1 MSGRVSS
8 ILDSSGVPIVHANGK
23 PRPELAEFFGNQRT
37 TRSRQSIDAA
47 RSGTDLDGHWQF
59 ADGLD
64 PDSAY
69 SHAVRTTLIRRS
81 RYEQTSNSYY
91 IGVIRSYVNS
101 LIGDGPKLRMLTG
114 NRNFN
119 QLVERRFAEWQERV
133 QFRRKLKAMAHALS
147 GDGES
152 FALIQNNPAL
162 GDEVQLD
169 FTPFEAEQCHSD
181 FYSYGEGRID
191 GIHFDEFNNV
201 VAYDILPNHPGGDG
215 RTLNHSYRPETV
227 PASNVV
233 HWFNLERPGAHRGI
247 PAMTAG
253 LPSGA
258 MARRHRE
265 ATVKAAEAA
274 ASIGALLTSGASA
287 TGEPDPVA
295 AFTTTEFVHRM
306 LMMLPMG
313 WDAKQ
318 MTAEHPNAQYAEFHR
333 LNVSEMARG
342 ISMPYNAAACD
353 SSTYS
358 FASGKLDTL
367 LFRNQVD
374 ADRNDC
380 NDLILDKLFAAWFF
394 EWTIST
400 NNRGVPPTH
409 QWDWP
414 AHPVIDEVAHANAV
428 DTQVKNGT
436 LSLRQVYSDQGKDLE
451 DELAILAEDTF
462 GDASEENIAKARQM
476 LRLINTPQHAI
487 QYVAQLLGVEVAQ
500 QSPQQQSDVAISEN
514 ASRLKTLADRVTHL
528 ESHQR

>member
-1 MSGRVSS
+1 MSERVSS
-8 ILDSSGVPIVHANGK
+8 ILNSDGLPFVHANGK
-23 PRPELAEFFGNQRT
+23 PRPELAEHFRPK
-37 TRSRQSIDAA
+37 TRAARMSIDAA

-69 SHAVRTTLIRRS
+69 SQGVRNTLIRRS

-133 QFRRKLKAMAHALS
+133 QFRRKLKAMAHALT

-152 FALIQNNPAL
+152 FAILRNNPEL
-162 GDEVQLD
+162 GEEVQLD
-169 FTPFEAEQCHSD
+169 FTPFEAEQCQSD
-181 FYSYGEGRID
+181 YHGVYSGRVD
-191 GIHFDEFNNV
+191 GIHFDEFNNIT
-201 VAYDILPNHPGGDG
+201 AYDILPYHPGGG
-215 RTLNHSYRPETV
+215 RFVGSYSPVTV
-227 PASNVV
+227 SASQVV

-247 PAMTAG
+247 PAMTSG
-253 LPSGA
+253 LASGA

-265 ATVKAAEAA
+265 ATVKAAESA
-274 ASIGALLTSGASA
+274 ASIGALLTTGASA
-287 TGEPDPVA
+287 SIEPDPVA

-318 MTAEHPNAQYAEFHR
+318 MKGEHPNAEYAEFHR
-333 LNVSEMARG
+333 LNISEMARG

-367 LFRNQVD
+367 LFRNQID
-374 ADRNDC
+374 ADRKDC
-380 NDLILDKLFAAWFF
+380 NDLILDRLFAAWFS

-400 NNRGVPPTH
+400 MNRDLPPTH

-414 AHPVIDEVAHANAV
+414 AHPVIDEVAHANAI
-428 DTQVKNGT
+428 DTQLKNGT
-436 LSLRQVYSDQGKDLE
+436 LSLRQVYSDQGKDFE
-451 DELAILAEDTF
+451 DELAVIAEDTF

-476 LRLINTPQHAI
+476 VRLVNTPQHAI
-487 QYVAQLLGVEVAQ
+487 QYVAQLLGVS
-500 QSPQQQSDVAISEN
+500 SPAP
-514 ASRLKTLADRVTHL
+514 TLAPQGEPDA
-528 ESHQR
+528 